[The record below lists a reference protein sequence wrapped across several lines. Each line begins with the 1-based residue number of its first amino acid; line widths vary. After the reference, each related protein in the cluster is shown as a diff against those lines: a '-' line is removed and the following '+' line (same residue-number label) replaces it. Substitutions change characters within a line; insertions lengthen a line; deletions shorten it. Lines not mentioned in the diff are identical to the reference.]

1 MYLQA
6 GSCWKLFFY
15 NINYLYYVHVL
26 YNYIKYLWYSY
37 SELTYSYMYI
47 QLGNEW
53 ERVYVAV
60 HVVGIQILKKV
71 RSFLEN

>member
-1 MYLQA
+1 
-6 GSCWKLFFY
+6 
-15 NINYLYYVHVL
+15 
-26 YNYIKYLWYSY
+26 
-37 SELTYSYMYI
+37 MYI